1 MDKFVVSYSP
11 FVRSSN
17 DINKM
22 FIYTALT
29 LLLPTIYGCFFFGF
43 ASIFLVLTSVIVC
56 YLSECLFNV
65 ITVHKFKVSDLSFL
79 VTGLTLGL
87 TMPAKMP
94 LYYVAVA
101 AFVADFVAKMV
112 FGGLGKNK
120 FNPSLVGRLLAGVL
134 ASSFTENLYDIT
146 IKGEVYTSFT
156 NGGTNSILNL
166 LTGNAVGGVGTT
178 CVIIMLIAFVFLVYM
193 SVIDWKIPV
202 FSVVA
207 YLAVSISIC
216 GVENAILN
224 VCSGAFLFVSVFMM
238 TDPNTSPNT
247 FLGKIIYSIL
257 FGGLSAL
264 LWKTGQMGESTVF
277 AVALFVNCLVP
288 FMDKY
293 LIIKQKPLGGYR
305 YAH

>member
-11 FVRSSN
+11 FARSSN

-43 ASIFLVLTSVIVC
+43 ASIFVVLMSLAVC
-56 YLSECLFNV
+56 FLSECLFNAV
-65 ITVHKFKVSDLSFL
+65 TVHKFMVSDLSFL

-87 TMPAKMP
+87 TLPAKMP

-101 AFVADFVAKMV
+101 SFVADFIAKMA

-120 FNPSLVGRLLAGVL
+120 FNPALVGRLLAGVL
-134 ASSFTENLYDIT
+134 ASSFTENLYDLT
-146 IKGEVYTSFT
+146 INGETYTSFT
-156 NGGTNSILNL
+156 SGGSNSILNL
-166 LTGNAVGGVGTT
+166 ITGKAVGGIGTT
-178 CVIIMLIAFVFLVYM
+178 CVIVMIIAFVFLVYM
-193 SVIDWKIPV
+193 SVIDWKIPA
-202 FSVVA
+202 FSLVA
-207 YLAVSISIC
+207 YLVVSISLC
-216 GVENAILN
+216 GMENAILN
-224 VCSGAFLFVSVFMM
+224 VCSGSFLFVSVFMM

-247 FLGKIIYSIL
+247 FLGKLVYSVL
-257 FGGLSAL
+257 FGALSAV
-264 LWKTGQMGESTVF
+264 LWNIGLMGENTVF
-277 AVALFVNCLVP
+277 VVALFVNCLVP